1 MDVGIKVLVVDDFST
16 MRKIFRNNLKGM
28 RFNNIV
34 EAENGRKALEEL
46 KKESVGL
53 IISDWN
59 MPVMTGIELL
69 KAVRGDAGLKSIP
82 FVMVTAEGQKDNV
95 MEAAKAGVSN
105 YVVKPFTPDAF
116 SEKLQKVLG

>member
-1 MDVGIKVLVVDDFST
+1 MDVGMKVLVVDDFST
-16 MRKIFRNNLKGM
+16 MRKIVKNNLKGM
-28 RFNNIV
+28 GFSNII
-34 EAENGRKALEEL
+34 EAENGQKALEEL

-82 FVMVTAEGQKDNV
+82 FIMVTAEGQKDNV

-105 YVVKPFTPDAF
+105 YVVKPFTPDTF

>member
-1 MDVGIKVLVVDDFST
+1 MDAGMKVLVVDDFST
-16 MRKIFRNNLKGM
+16 MRKIIKNNLKGM
-28 RFNNIV
+28 GFNNIV
-34 EAENGRKALEEL
+34 EAENGQKALEEL
-46 KKESVGL
+46 KKESIGL

-105 YVVKPFTPDAF
+105 YVVKPFTPDTF

>member
-1 MDVGIKVLVVDDFST
+1 MDAGMKVLVVDDFST
-16 MRKIFRNNLKGM
+16 MRKIIKNNLKGM
-28 RFNNIV
+28 GFNNIV
-34 EAENGRKALEEL
+34 EAENGQKALEEL
-46 KKESVGL
+46 KKESIGL

-59 MPVMTGIELL
+59 MPVMSGIELL

-82 FVMVTAEGQKDNV
+82 FIMVTAEGQKDNV

-105 YVVKPFTPDAF
+105 YVIKPFTPDTF

>member
-1 MDVGIKVLVVDDFST
+1 MDAGMKVLVVDDFST
-16 MRKIFRNNLKGM
+16 MRKIIKNNLKGM
-28 RFNNIV
+28 GFNNIV
-34 EAENGRKALEEL
+34 EAENGQKALEEL
-46 KKESVGL
+46 KKESIGL

-59 MPVMTGIELL
+59 MPVMSGIELL

-105 YVVKPFTPDAF
+105 YVIKPFTPDTF

>member
-1 MDVGIKVLVVDDFST
+1 MDAGMKVLVVDDFST
-16 MRKIFRNNLKGM
+16 MRKIIKNNLKGM
-28 RFNNIV
+28 GFNNIV
-34 EAENGRKALEEL
+34 EAENGHKALEEL
-46 KKESVGL
+46 KKESIGL

-105 YVVKPFTPDAF
+105 YVVKPFTPDTF

>member
-1 MDVGIKVLVVDDFST
+1 MDVGMKVLVVDDFST
-16 MRKIFRNNLKGM
+16 MRKIIKNNLKGM
-28 RFNNIV
+28 GFNNIV
-34 EAENGRKALEEL
+34 EAENGQKALEAL
-46 KKESVGL
+46 KKEKLGL

-59 MPVMTGIELL
+59 MPMMSGIELL

-105 YVVKPFTPDAF
+105 YVVKPFTPDTF

>member
-1 MDVGIKVLVVDDFST
+1 MDAGIKVLVVDDFST
-16 MRKIFRNNLKGM
+16 MRKIIKNNLKGM
-28 RFNNIV
+28 GFNNIL
-34 EAENGRKALEEL
+34 EAENGQKALEEL

-69 KAVRGDAGLKSIP
+69 KVVRGDAGLKSIP
-82 FVMVTAEGQKDNV
+82 FIMVTAEGQKDNV

-105 YVVKPFTPDAF
+105 YVVKPFTPDTF